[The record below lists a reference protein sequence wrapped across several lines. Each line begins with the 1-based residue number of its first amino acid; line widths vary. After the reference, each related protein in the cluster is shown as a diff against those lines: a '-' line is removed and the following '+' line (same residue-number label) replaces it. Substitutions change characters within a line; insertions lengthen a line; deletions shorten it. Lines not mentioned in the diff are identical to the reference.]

1 MATYKLDIDVS
12 NVVSKYKQAIA
23 DMKNAG
29 AKESITKGLEQQL
42 DALEKKFGE
51 LSASGKTGFN
61 NSKEINS
68 FVSQVQK
75 AYNKLSVLGQRMSS
89 ETAKEGF
96 LSEGKVGEINKSI
109 KAIREEM
116 KKLKT
121 ESRET
126 MASFSFSDNQ
136 VKKIEAA
143 SNKLGALND
152 QMEKT
157 RARLT
162 EIQKKASDAFG
173 EITTTSN
180 EDILKATKNAFGGV
194 NLANWSED
202 YQKKGAK
209 SGQGKQVF
217 LDLKNSLKDVIE
229 TSKSFDEV
237 WEKIGIKVNDL
248 FNPTKAAQIKSAI
261 QAAYSV
267 AQANIASAESALSSA
282 NAELAAFEKAATP
295 DNINKVAKAM
305 ERYAEKAEQV
315 KNEEQKLANAEQE
328 DNKVKE
334 QLQQTTNELS
344 NATEVSATATRLQ
357 GEELRAS
364 AEAAEKAETEFDQLF
379 DSLTRIFS
387 ITTIF
392 NTFRKIIRDTFNDI
406 KSLDQAYAS
415 IAYVTNETVE
425 QLWSTYDEYS
435 SMAEQLGQSTV
446 DVIKASAIYRQ
457 QGLDTAEALELTTDT
472 MKLATIA
479 GNDYSKATQEMTAAL
494 RGFKMEMDEG
504 AHVSD
509 VYSELAAHAA
519 ASVDGIAQAMSRTAS
534 IANSAGM
541 SFENTSAF
549 LTQMIET
556 TQESAEN
563 IGTSMKTII
572 ARFTELK
579 KNVAGTS
586 ESEFEDLSFNK
597 VDDALRSVGVAL
609 KDAHGQFRNLDE
621 VFLELSAKWDT
632 LDRNTQRYIATIA
645 AGSRQQSRFIAM
657 MDNYERT
664 AELID
669 IAQDSAGKAEEQF
682 SKAADT
688 ISFKLNTLKTNWEEF
703 RLSFTSSDFV
713 KGLIDELGVAVNSLK
728 DSNKVA
734 LAAAIPFAII
744 FVKGFLKQVKD
755 SFQTNTGAISSL
767 SEAIGKTITEGIK
780 KRTEGLFSNQIRN
793 EITRV
798 KQELS
803 NLQLEGMAVKG
814 KGILTLISDEDKTK
828 FEQVRTELV
837 SLAQSTDGKFFTFG
851 DKENAQTQILLNN
864 LKDINLT
871 TEEEQRLLEYING
884 KTLEEI
890 CTDTVRWGNELEL
903 NEEKTNGLEKE
914 LNKLTSTSSKFKMA
928 IAEGAGSGVE
938 QGLNTLANSLG
949 LVATMALSGADAAQ
963 TMKVAFGSLAAQFI
977 NMAVSIIPKV
987 ITALNATGEAA
998 AAANAAVASTGI
1010 GALVVGLGA
1019 VIALAIKLG
1028 IEAQKNKKTEEELHD
1043 IRMQN
1048 LQEQSN
1054 ALKEKIKSE
1063 ESEIK
1068 NAEQLIEKY
1077 DELSAKTVKTAEE
1090 QEEYNSL
1097 IEEIKD
1103 SFPEVVTMYD
1113 EAGEKVRVQRDYW
1126 ERIVELQKESLNIDK
1141 QNQKLTNYLS
1151 ANEKL
1156 VGLGSD
1162 YDKESQKYNIINNWL
1177 DNGLVTSALLDGIIS
1192 EEQISKVLKEN
1203 GITYDDFSKIIGVP
1217 VDESNINEVLEEIS
1231 KNGKELEEIIKT
1243 AKDGKEQLEKNYL
1256 LDKDLY
1262 EYYKTSSLASYIQE
1276 ENGLNTAQAQ
1286 ILAREIESK
1295 IDFTTT
1301 DNPAYNVVMADIDRM
1316 SKQITNE
1323 AERKIYQ
1330 VAEKSKY
1337 NLGDNGLYTKGDY
1350 GYDNPILGA
1359 DNLPEYKELSDELK
1373 AYLASMQITAKE
1385 WEEIRYNDEDWKD
1398 IASWLIPWIQVKAE
1412 ADYAKALGQLNIS
1425 DEDSKALN
1433 SGDLTETEIREIQD
1447 RIKQNNPNNDDF
1459 IESYIDS
1466 IIATTQ
1472 ESKDLLNDFGI
1483 AVENLT
1489 QNQIVSKAD
1498 EVKAL
1503 INAMGNAEQ
1512 ALKLTSEGGYDAD
1525 KAASFFS
1532 QFSFED
1538 VNALNN
1544 KQKRQEAVELIQEIF
1559 NQTEEEAEKTYDEFI
1574 NYAKADINKL
1584 SSGDLADYEAR
1595 MTKTE
1600 EALTKYGKTFSKV
1613 INGSG
1618 KLAASEIST
1627 FNNALEGINKD
1638 IGTNF
1643 KLSDF
1648 FDPKTNKFDRLG
1660 FKKALEQTVAEFEKF
1675 QEVAEQALEA
1685 EKNALTPE
1693 EYESRAQKIKDI
1705 AALIPGI
1712 NYQIKVAV
1720 GELTEVK
1727 ELLNQIENLT
1737 SAMSSAVSQYV
1748 SDGFVSSK
1756 TIDSLA
1762 EVMGTDFTDN
1772 LGAYINDEMQL
1783 NIDLLNKYVKG
1794 KIEEIRVKMIANEAS
1809 EIELKQWQA
1818 LSKEY
1823 DNAIKEQ
1830 TKQVIDKEKE
1840 LTDARKAHADA
1851 LEDVAEK
1858 QKALNE
1864 AIQDYNNLL
1873 YGSENRKSSLDNL
1886 YNYQEA
1892 ISYLSDELTRA
1903 KELLTDSKG
1912 YDEASKNLGRY
1923 LNAAHFQL
1931 VEYAAQNKVI
1941 EDGLAKRRDNLLNGG
1956 TSYEGINVRFGDYVK
1971 IDDRTGL
1978 AAIDQR
1984 LLQEARFADK
1994 WKDQLESFVEDYNK
2008 YSQELLKNEDAM
2020 RKAEKEILKLREEA
2034 TKKWADFEKD
2044 IAEVL
2049 KEEYQKQV
2057 DDLKNMYDSMKDA
2070 DDKYLDALQEAIE
2083 KQRRL
2088 REKQNKWEELAEKEK
2103 KLALLRRDTSGANQL
2118 ETNKLEKE
2126 IQQDR
2131 EQMLDDSIDSVIEN
2145 MQQLNEKQEEL
2156 RQAEVELKEALLD
2169 DALYWNLTA
2178 ENVAQSFNSVDEF
2191 LAWSVQHHKEYLEMT
2206 AAQRQEFLDEQTNKF
2221 NEAMGA
2227 AAVIAEDA
2235 IHGIENQVRITADE
2249 VNTIVDTT
2257 GEAFTTEVDRI
2268 MRETSEEMSREIE
2281 AAQEKIKS
2289 ATEALTDAN
2298 EKLAEAARKID
2309 EIANSIN
2316 GIHGGG
2322 WSNLTPTQEES
2333 TPVLN
2338 PGGGNGEIYAS
2349 YAVKDAIKSAGANGQ
2364 NVKEAL
2370 EGYDYSEELIR
2381 QAIKAAFTDYHY
2393 PLDGEAAGDAY
2404 FDGKRLLGKGKAV
2417 QPSQDIVDMYKD
2429 LGFFLASIGDEVFI
2443 YPSEE
2448 DRTNHIS
2455 KVAQSYHGN
2464 IKIKRYKEGG
2474 LVKETGYAYVD
2485 GTDAKPEAFLN
2496 AEDTERIGNAAKL
2509 LSNIPSLNRSNI
2521 STTNTTYGDTKVEVN
2536 LYIGNISSDVDVDDM
2551 IDQVTDRIVK
2561 VARPLGTNVILQQQV

>member
-68 FVSQVQK
+68 FVNQVQK

-173 EITTTSN
+173 EITATSN

-194 NLANWSED
+194 NLSNWSED

-237 WEKIGIKVNDL
+237 WEKIGVKVNDL
-248 FNPTKAAQIKSAI
+248 FNPAKAAQIKSAI

-305 ERYAEKAEQV
+305 EQYAEKAEQV

-344 NATEVSATATRLQ
+344 NATETSATATRLQ

-387 ITTIF
+387 VTAIF

-406 KSLDQAYAS
+406 KALDQAYAS

-767 SEAIGKTITEGIK
+767 SETIGKAITEGIK
-780 KRTEGLFSNQIRN
+780 KRTEGLFSNEIRN
-793 EITRV
+793 EITKT
-798 KQELS
+798 KQELN
-803 NLQLEGMAVKG
+803 NLQLEGIAIKG

-851 DKENAQTQILLNN
+851 DKENTQTQILLDK

-871 TEEEQRLLEYING
+871 TEQEQRLLEYING

-890 CTDTVRWGNELEL
+890 CTDTVRWGNELER
-903 NEEKTNGLEKE
+903 NEEKTKAVKKDLDE
-914 LNKLTSTSSKFKMA
+914 LNSASSKFKMA
-928 IAEGAGSGVE
+928 IADGAGHGVE

-977 NMAVSIIPKV
+977 NMAVSIIPKA
-987 ITALNATGEAA
+987 ITALKATGEAA
-998 AAANAAVASTGI
+998 TAANAAVASTGI

-1019 VIALAIKLG
+1019 IIALVAKLG
-1028 IEAQKNKKTEEELHD
+1028 IELYKNKTTEEEIHAL
-1043 IRMQN
+1043 RMQN
-1048 LQEQSN
+1048 LQEANN
-1054 ALKEKIKSE
+1054 ALKERIKTSN
-1063 ESEIK
+1063 SEIK

-1077 DELSAKTVKTAEE
+1077 DELSEKTIKTQEE
-1090 QEEYNSL
+1090 QEEYNKL
-1097 IEEIKD
+1097 IEDIREQ
-1103 SFPEVVTMYD
+1103 FPEIVTVYD
-1113 EAGEKVRVQRDYW
+1113 EAGEKVKVQRDYW
-1126 ERIVELQKESLNIDK
+1126 QQIVDLQKQTLNINK
-1141 QNQKLTNYLS
+1141 QNQNYINSGIVDERIYSL
-1151 ANEKL
+1151 E
-1156 VGLGSD
+1156 
-1162 YDKESQKYNIINNWL
+1162 QKYNSETSKLGSSSTLYYYLTRPDMQDYSLEDMREFMAQNNL
-1177 DNGLVTSALLDGIIS
+1177 SMSDFSKYIGQAIPNDATIEEIRDILENSRTEIGNSLVEQRDLLKSSYETDKALYEEQKKQNIAEAIQLSNAGVNSSRAMIMAEAGQAEFNKYALEKLIPVDSYKETIDNFTNLIGNDKLAQTYAALQLSRYSQIDEDNNFIQGTYGSALVKGVGDNLVKWSEFPDELRELLHTTYNLDEVKWEDKRFNDEEWAEYANTIAAWIESYTLQQLAEKYKNITIADEQNEEIISGDKTREQLNQIGETLKNIPENEDYGDLIDNYINSVWERSKASIDLLDTVGIS
-1192 EEQISKVLKEN
+1192 EE
-1203 GITYDDFSKIIGVP
+1203 
-1217 VDESNINEVLEEIS
+1217 
-1231 KNGKELEEIIKT
+1231 EL
-1243 AKDGKEQLEKNYL
+1243 AK
-1256 LDKDLY
+1256 
-1262 EYYKTSSLASYIQE
+1262 
-1276 ENGLNTAQAQ
+1276 
-1286 ILAREIESK
+1286 
-1295 IDFTTT
+1295 
-1301 DNPAYNVVMADIDRM
+1301 
-1316 SKQITNE
+1316 
-1323 AERKIYQ
+1323 
-1330 VAEKSKY
+1330 
-1337 NLGDNGLYTKGDY
+1337 
-1350 GYDNPILGA
+1350 
-1359 DNLPEYKELSDELK
+1359 
-1373 AYLASMQITAKE
+1373 
-1385 WEEIRYNDEDWKD
+1385 
-1398 IASWLIPWIQVKAE
+1398 
-1412 ADYAKALGQLNIS
+1412 
-1425 DEDSKALN
+1425 
-1433 SGDLTETEIREIQD
+1433 
-1447 RIKQNNPNNDDF
+1447 
-1459 IESYIDS
+1459 
-1466 IIATTQ
+1466 
-1472 ESKDLLNDFGI
+1472 
-1483 AVENLT
+1483 LT
-1489 QNQIVSKAD
+1489 QNEIEQYASN
-1498 EVKAL
+1498 VKAL
-1503 INAMGNAEQ
+1503 INAAGEGNSAKDLIK
-1512 ALKLTSEGGYDAD
+1512 AGYSAD

-1544 KQKRQEAVELIQEIF
+1544 KQKRQEAVDLIQEIF
-1559 NQTEEEAEKTYDEFI
+1559 DQTEEEAEKTYNEFI

-1618 KLAASEIST
+1618 KLAASEVST
-1627 FNNALEGINKD
+1627 FNKALEDFNKD
-1638 IGTNF
+1638 VGTDF

-1675 QEVAEQALEA
+1675 QEVAEEALKA
-1685 EKNALTPE
+1685 EKDSLSEE
-1693 EYESRAQKIKDI
+1693 EYNQRAQKIRDI

-1748 SDGFVSSK
+1748 TDGFVSSK

-1794 KIEEIRVKMIANEAS
+1794 KIEETKAKMIANEAS

-1823 DNAIKEQ
+1823 DNVIKEQ
-1830 TKQVIDKEKE
+1830 TKQVVDKEKE

-1892 ISYLSDELTRA
+1892 IGYLTDELTRA

-1923 LNAAHFQL
+1923 LNAAHYQL

-1941 EDGLAKRRDNLLNGG
+1941 EDGLAKRRENLLNGG

-2034 TKKWADFEKD
+2034 TKKWADFEKGIAD
-2044 IAEVL
+2044 IL
-2049 KEEYQKQV
+2049 KDEYQKQV
-2057 DDLKNMYDSMKDA
+2057 DELKNMYDSMKDA
-2070 DDKYLDALQEAIE
+2070 DDQYLDALQEAIE

-2088 REKQNKWEELAEKEK
+2088 REKQNKWEELAEKER

-2118 ETNKLEKE
+2118 ETNKLENE

-2156 RQAEVELKEALLD
+2156 RQAEIELKEALLD

-2221 NEAMGA
+2221 NEAIGA
-2227 AAVIAEDA
+2227 SAILTEDVL
-2235 IHGIENQVRITADE
+2235 HGIENQVRVTADE

-2289 ATEALTDAN
+2289 ATEDLADAN

-2316 GIHGGG
+2316 GIRGASGFD
-2322 WSNLTPTQEES
+2322 SPVTTTPIPQPRDIGEQ
-2333 TPVLN
+2333 
-2338 PGGGNGEIYAS
+2338 GEIYAS
-2349 YAVKDAIKSAGANGQ
+2349 YAMRDSIINAIRNGQTIKDALAGYNYDDDLTNDAIRAAFAKIDGDINPDIAREAYEKGYAHLGKSYRHFDIIQ
-2364 NVKEAL
+2364 KYKEA
-2370 EGYDYSEELIR
+2370 GFSAASIDY
-2381 QAIKAAFTDYHY
+2381 QDYVFPSPEDMESY
-2393 PLDGEAAGDAY
+2393 ISATQSSL
-2404 FDGKRLLGKGKAV
+2404 KGKA
-2417 QPSQDIVDMYKD
+2417 
-2429 LGFFLASIGDEVFI
+2429 
-2443 YPSEE
+2443 
-2448 DRTNHIS
+2448 
-2455 KVAQSYHGN
+2455 
-2464 IKIKRYKEGG
+2464 KITRYKEGG
-2474 LVKETGYAYVD
+2474 YVKQTGPVYVD
-2485 GTDAKPEAFLN
+2485 GTPEKPEAFLN

-2509 LSNIPSLNRSNI
+2509 LSDIPSLNRSNI

-2551 IDQVTDRIVK
+2551 INQVTDRIVE
-2561 VARPLGTNVILQQQV
+2561 VARPLGTNIILQQQV